1 MNRIFVIGDVHGCL
15 NSFKHLVAQLNLTYS
30 DHLILLGDYVSK
42 GPNPLGTLE
51 YVIRLQENYQLTALI
66 GNHDLK
72 LLDHLINPT
81 SDSTSEII
89 GLGNSV
95 FTKLQESRKQR
106 LILFLQNLPFYL
118 VLEDSIFVHAG
129 FDFSSSN
136 PFEDKE
142 IMTTIRSFEYHKEHA
157 LGKRIFH
164 GHVPTPL
171 VKIQELVSQKEQII
185 PLDNG
190 CVYNNIEGLGN
201 LLCLEVN
208 KMKLIVQPNIG

>member
-1 MNRIFVIGDVHGCL
+1 MNRIFVIGDIHGCL
-15 NSFKHLVAQLNLTYS
+15 NTFKHLFAKLNLTNR

-42 GPNPLGTLE
+42 GPNPLETLE
-51 YVIRLQENYQLTALI
+51 YVINLQENYQLTALI

-72 LLDHLINPT
+72 VLNHLINPT
-81 SDSTSEII
+81 SQSTSEII
-89 GLGNSV
+89 SLGNSV
-95 FTKLQESRKQR
+95 FTNLLESQQEP
-106 LILFLQNLPFYL
+106 LISFLQSLPYYL

-129 FDFSSSN
+129 FNFFSSN
-136 PFEDKE
+136 PFEEKE
-142 IMTTIRSFEYHKEHA
+142 SMTTIRSFKYHKDHA
-157 LGKRIFH
+157 QGKRIFH

-171 VKIQELVSQKEQII
+171 IKVQELVNQKAQII

-208 KMKLIVQPNIG
+208 RMKLIIQANIG